1 MASENFDCYPKI
13 IENNFLNSF
22 LKLATKGECILL
34 FLKAKNEQILKKLVL
49 TVVYIKNSVAPFW
62 KINQIF

>member
-13 IENNFLNSF
+13 IENNLLNSF

-62 KINQIF
+62 KIKQIF